1 MANAI
6 EKVNGIAI
14 ADIQNING
22 ITDDNL
28 QALNGFEF
36 TGATVVTE
44 AFPYSAEMASNQEAQ
59 RMDGA
64 WLARSG
70 VLNKV
75 LISIN
80 DNPGTNSQ
88 YKLIV
93 ANMNG
98 TSAPSIASTTNF
110 PTSAH
115 RHYEGA
121 VDTDPNTDNE
131 AIIAWAD
138 NDDAL
143 DGKCARITVSA
154 SDESISFG
162 STVEFSSDAASTIRI
177 AHDKVEAGRF
187 MIVWQDRGSG
197 GGERRIYAIA
207 GSTSGT
213 TITLGSSVEVA
224 DPGYGCNISA
234 DPNNA
239 RKCIV
244 KWQDN
249 DSPYY
254 QSYRILTADTSRNI
268 TQGTVAS
275 DDEGLYSIDSCGIT
289 FDHKTADKAH
299 TIGQD
304 RDNSHYPTL
313 KGMTIDGTDITLG
326 TKETAESQAGVEGL
340 NITSDYFIANAGT
353 FMRER
358 GSGAEDIDKCFAW
371 TVDGTDYTVGT
382 ALDLTGTGA
391 SSRCAAVASPYT
403 AGLHLMI
410 YSEADSGDMDLT
422 LSTMLLGGSY

>member
-1 MANAI
+1 MANAV
-6 EKVNGIAI
+6 EKVNNIAI
-14 ADIQNING
+14 ADIEAVNG
-22 ITDDNL
+22 ITDANL
-28 QALNGFEF
+28 QALNGLEF
-36 TGATVVTE
+36 TGSTTVTE
-44 AFPYSAEMASNQEAQ
+44 AFPDSAEMASNQEAQ
-59 RMDGA
+59 RLYGG

-75 LISIN
+75 LISLN
-80 DNPGTNSQ
+80 DNNGK

-98 TSAPSIASTTNF
+98 TSAPSIASTTDF
-110 PTSAH
+110 PTIPGAD
-115 RHYEGA
+115 GA

-131 AIIAWAD
+131 AVIAWTDGAD
-138 NDDAL
+138 NDD
-143 DGKCARITVSA
+143 GKVARVTVDA
-154 SDESISFG
+154 AAESISYG
-162 STVEFSSDAASTIRI
+162 STVEFSSDASDSIQI
-177 AHDKVEAGRF
+177 AHDKVDAGRF
-187 MIVWQDRGSG
+187 MITWRDKGSDG
-197 GGERRIYAIA
+197 SERRIYAIA

-224 DPGYGCNISA
+224 DPGYSPGIAA

-254 QSYRILTADTSRNI
+254 QSYRILTADTARSI
-268 TQGTVAS
+268 TQGTIAT
-275 DDEGLYSIDSCGIT
+275 DDVGLYSIDSASIT
-289 FDHKTADKAH
+289 FDHKTANKVH
-299 TIGQD
+299 TINQD

-313 KGMTIDGTDITLG
+313 KGMTISGTDITLG